1 MVDDVD
7 DGPLAA
13 EEAAKAKDA
22 ATSTQ
27 GDRTQAKGGPDKSP
41 LSPTHEGS
49 TPQSNGPP
57 AHEAQEASQA
67 VAVDADRSTDHQ
79 SPPWDGTV
87 PDGEQGAITPPVNR
101 PERTTPS
108 PPKDTTSAQRRF
120 KSFAVKVKRP
130 KPAALLKRP
139 SPVKV
144 AETPRKR
151 PTRSRRI
158 TVQSLSWIPASK
170 REEYLVLKCLGH
182 ASPLSTSTARNK
194 FDALFRNN
202 PEDDETLMELF
213 LDDGNIGG
221 RMRRRLAWA

>member
-1 MVDDVD
+1 VVDDVD

-27 GDRTQAKGGPDKSP
+27 GDRTQAEGGPDKSP
-41 LSPTHEGS
+41 LPPTHEGS

-67 VAVDADRSTDHQ
+67 VAVDADRSTAHQ
-79 SPPWDGTV
+79 SLPWDGTV

-108 PPKDTTSAQRRF
+108 PPKDTASAQRRF

-139 SPVKV
+139 SPVKA
-144 AETPRKR
+144 AETPKKR
-151 PTRSRRI
+151 PTRSWRI
-158 TVQSLSWIPASK
+158 AAQSLSRIPASK
-170 REEYLVLKCLGH
+170 RGEYLVLKRLGH
-182 ASPLSTSTARNK
+182 ASPLSASTARNK
-194 FDALFRNN
+194 FDALFGNN
-202 PEDDETLMELF
+202 PEDDEALRELF
-213 LDDGNIGG
+213 PDDGHIGG
-221 RMRRRLAWA
+221 RRRRRRARA